1 MPREAPANLV
11 NEKENREMAKIER
24 CLGTDTGYGYL
35 AGAGEY
41 GKTQELDDIVVMV
54 ARLLKKHFDTNIQ
67 IRFNSD
73 QKSGGAFIADHGQ
86 SSSIG
91 ITAGLANRELYKM
104 PWEQI
109 IEKTQAE
116 LDGYAPDFIKVSTC
130 LDRSFLRESSD
141 YVLCNHEYRD
151 FNSLE
156 EAMKWILEGTN
167 ERLWKYVQEIKQDVA

>member
-1 MPREAPANLV
+1 
-11 NEKENREMAKIER
+11 
-24 CLGTDTGYGYL
+24 
-35 AGAGEY
+35 
-41 GKTQELDDIVVMV
+41 
-54 ARLLKKHFDTNIQ
+54 
-67 IRFNSD
+67 
-73 QKSGGAFIADHGQ
+73 
-86 SSSIG
+86 
-91 ITAGLANRELYKM
+91 M